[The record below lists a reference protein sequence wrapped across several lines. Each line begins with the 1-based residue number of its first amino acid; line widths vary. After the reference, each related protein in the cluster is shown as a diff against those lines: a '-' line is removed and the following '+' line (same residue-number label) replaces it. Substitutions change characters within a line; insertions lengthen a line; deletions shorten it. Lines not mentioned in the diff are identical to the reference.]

1 MKSLLIHF
9 FKTVL
14 SGQDQIGGRQL
25 KDQFMDETGVVGTMT
40 WSSFAWERFALVA
53 VAAPYSCIPGKDKG
67 TWASPI
73 SSQQ

>member
-1 MKSLLIHF
+1 VKSLLIHF

-14 SGQDQIGGRQL
+14 NGQDQIGGRQL

-53 VAAPYSCIPGKDKG
+53 VAARYSCIPGKDKG
-67 TWASPI
+67 TWASSI
-73 SSQQ
+73 SWQQ